1 MGMNNLSYSFIF
13 LLHGKNMENKN
24 YNSILTQVNHILSS
38 MENDSVP
45 IDELTKKLEEAY
57 ELIEKLKS
65 QLFDTEL
72 QIEQIMNSRNILI
85 NPEED
90 KNGSQ

>member
-1 MGMNNLSYSFIF
+1 
-13 LLHGKNMENKN
+13 MENQN
-24 YNSILTQVNHILSS
+24 YNEILARVNHILSS
-38 MENDSVP
+38 MENDSIP

-57 ELIEKLKS
+57 ALIEKLKS

-72 QIEQIMNSRNILI
+72 QIEQIIDSRNILI
-85 NPEED
+85 NTEED